1 MSSRVAP
8 EDLKAAL
15 RLRYDFYS
23 AASMFDA
30 ALARA
35 GLAELPAYD
44 HAQVRAFR
52 AALAS
57 LGDRLTA
64 VDAQLDRLLAGPPA
78 AVIAPVAEPASP
90 RPAPPPAAPVAA
102 IAAPAAPIAA
112 PAVVAPP
119 APTAAPAAARAVT
132 LELTGLAVDDGTAV
146 MVCGGEAYL
155 GDWDPSQA
163 IPLARTGDTWSVS
176 LDVAPGTPLAF
187 KFLQRRAD
195 GEVIW
200 EGGDNRTAKA
210 APRIAS
216 AWR

>member
-64 VDAQLDRLLAGPPA
+64 VG
-78 AVIAPVAEPASP
+78 V
-90 RPAPPPAAPVAA
+90 
-102 IAAPAAPIAA
+102 
-112 PAVVAPP
+112 
-119 APTAAPAAARAVT
+119 
-132 LELTGLAVDDGTAV
+132 
-146 MVCGGEAYL
+146 
-155 GDWDPSQA
+155 
-163 IPLARTGDTWSVS
+163 
-176 LDVAPGTPLAF
+176 
-187 KFLQRRAD
+187 
-195 GEVIW
+195 
-200 EGGDNRTAKA
+200 
-210 APRIAS
+210 
-216 AWR
+216 